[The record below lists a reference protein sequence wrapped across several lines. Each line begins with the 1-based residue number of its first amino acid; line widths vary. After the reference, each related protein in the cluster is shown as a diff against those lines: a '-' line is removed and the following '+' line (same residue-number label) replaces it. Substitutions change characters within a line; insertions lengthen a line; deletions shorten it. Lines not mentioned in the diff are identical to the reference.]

1 MEPSTEA
8 IPSWDGNPGGW
19 LRYTLQVSWF
29 VLGTKKSVRPVEAP
43 RLIGQLTLEF
53 LPWTMCDFLVRK
65 IPPYTSAVDQQYFGY
80 KTYSHKSI
88 AHG

>member
-53 LPWTMCDFLVRK
+53 LPWTMCDFKGKDGIRVLAS
-65 IPPYTSAVDQQYFGY
+65 PEDP
-80 KTYSHKSI
+80 SI
-88 AHG
+88 Y